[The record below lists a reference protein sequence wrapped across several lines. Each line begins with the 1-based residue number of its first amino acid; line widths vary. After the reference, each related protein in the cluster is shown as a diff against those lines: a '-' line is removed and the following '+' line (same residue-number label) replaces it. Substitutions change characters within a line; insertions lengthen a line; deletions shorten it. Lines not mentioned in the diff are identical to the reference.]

1 MIDKISIEELGAA
14 RAPAPGP
21 VPRPQ
26 AAPEPPPG
34 ARNVLGRTRPAPPLP
49 PVQSGHAP
57 PTASPRAGGWGT
69 QAGPHPALRARRR
82 PGAACLRTKLLSP
95 RAKLNSARGGGAD
108 MLDRIPHYVP
118 ISAKD
123 EWNLDGMLETM

>member
-21 VPRPQ
+21 APRTH
-26 AAPEPPPG
+26 AAHEPPPG
-34 ARNVLGRTRPAPPLP
+34 ARNVLGRTRPARSL
-49 PVQSGHAP
+49 A
-57 PTASPRAGGWGT
+57 ARGGGSH
-69 QAGPHPALRARRR
+69 AGPHPALRARRR
-82 PGAACLRTKLLSP
+82 PGAAYLRTKPLPP
-95 RAKLNSARGGGAD
+95 RAKLNSAGGGGAD

-123 EWNLDGMLETM
+123 EWNLDVMLETM